1 MFLIMFLI
9 SSSSFS
15 IYSLFL
21 FCLLYS
27 IILFHSIFFFLP
39 YSLFFRSC
47 SFNLLIPFYGSSQPR
62 LLLLLLLCSTADT
75 VFKNMSLFSQKDL
88 SHSKMLSYNYFYS
101 LLSFF
106 SRIPSS
112 HSFIL
117 FIFFSFPNY
126 FLIILLFLFDCFI
139 LTFLTLIVFWLFVY
153 SLFHNL

>member
-27 IILFHSIFFFLP
+27 IVLFHSIFFFLF
-39 YSLFFRSC
+39 SFFRSC

-112 HSFIL
+112 LSFIL

>member
-15 IYSLFL
+15 IY
-21 FCLLYS
+21 
-27 IILFHSIFFFLP
+27 FFFSFAFYIPLFSSILSFFS

-62 LLLLLLLCSTADT
+62 LLLLLLLCSTADA

-88 SHSKMLSYNYFYS
+88 SNSKMLSYNYFYS

-112 HSFIL
+112 SSFIL

-139 LTFLTLIVFWLFVY
+139 LTFLTFIVF
-153 SLFHNL
+153 

>member
-9 SSSSFS
+9 SFSSFS

-27 IILFHSIFFFLP
+27 IILFHSIFFFLF
-39 YSLFFRSC
+39 SFFSKLFLF
-47 SFNLLIPFYGSSQPR
+47 LLIPFYGSSQPR
-62 LLLLLLLCSTADT
+62 LLLLLLLCPTADA

-106 SRIPSS
+106 SRILSS
-112 HSFIL
+112 PSFIL

-126 FLIILLFLFDCFI
+126 FLIILLFLFDCF
-139 LTFLTLIVFWLFVY
+139 
-153 SLFHNL
+153 

>member
-1 MFLIMFLI
+1 MFLIIFLI

-27 IILFHSIFFFLP
+27 IILFHSIFFFLF
-39 YSLFFRSC
+39 SFFFRSC
-47 SFNLLIPFYGSSQPR
+47 SFNLLIHFYRSSQPR
-62 LLLLLLLCSTADT
+62 LLLLLLLCSTADA

-112 HSFIL
+112 SSFIL

-139 LTFLTLIVFWLFVY
+139 LTFLTLIVF
-153 SLFHNL
+153 

>member
-27 IILFHSIFFFLP
+27 IILFHSIFFSYF
-39 YSLFFRSC
+39 LFFRSC

-62 LLLLLLLCSTADT
+62 LLLLLLLLLCSTADT

-112 HSFIL
+112 LSFIP

-139 LTFLTLIVFWLFVY
+139 LTFLTLIVF
-153 SLFHNL
+153 